1 MKMTEFCVTRKKD
14 GRDVEQWKKYFM
26 ELVNHPT
33 LDTSIIKYSSDI
45 FLKSIYSIDKVL
57 LGLDE
62 IQKSLKNRKLPG

>member
-45 FLKSIYSIDKVL
+45 FLNQYT
-57 LGLDE
+57 
-62 IQKSLKNRKLPG
+62 P